1 MEKSRIFF
9 ILALSFIGGVMTASF
24 YYPKLMDNFAILLFL
39 ILALI
44 IIFVFYSP
52 PHQLHKNKNGDT
64 DKHEK
69 KDDLGEENKNKPSW
83 CGGKNKLAVIGFML
97 AFFVLGFWFTNLRL
111 EKIKNLNEDKQNF
124 SGVVVIFKEPEIKEK
139 IQQLILAPEN
149 NKTEKFLLNASIY
162 EKYNYGD
169 TLKINCVLERPKNFD
184 DSFDYRMYLAKDRIF
199 YECKNPKIEN
209 LEKNSGNRFLAILIK
224 IKNKFNE
231 NINKLIPAPQSG
243 LLSGLLLG
251 GSNQL
256 SKEVQNN
263 FSRTGM
269 THIVAVSGYNVTI
282 IAEYLMLL
290 GIFLGL
296 WRRQAFWFAVT
307 GIIIFVILTG
317 LSASAVRAGLMGV
330 LLIWAM
336 KNGRLGNAQNAILFS
351 ACVMLFA
358 NPMLLRWDIGF
369 QLSFLATIGIVYFYP
384 IFENYLIRSVE
395 TQQCCVSTITEILFL
410 SLSAQIF
417 VLPIIMFNF
426 KTLSLI
432 SLLAN
437 ILILPIVPLTMLL
450 GFFVITAGF
459 LFSPIAIIFSWL
471 AYLPLKYETAV
482 ISYLARLKYASIE
495 INIAWW
501 GVILWYAILVVA
513 VYFLKRKK
521 DLDL

>member
-1 MEKSRIFF
+1 
-9 ILALSFIGGVMTASF
+9 MTASF
-24 YYPKLMDNFAILLFL
+24 YYPKLIDNFAILLFL

-44 IIFVFYSP
+44 VIFVFY
-52 PHQLHKNKNGDT
+52 
-64 DKHEK
+64 
-69 KDDLGEENKNKPSW
+69 
-83 CGGKNKLAVIGFML
+83 KNKLAIIGFSM
-97 AFFVLGFWFTNLRL
+97 AFFVLGIFLVSEKL
-111 EKIKNLNEDKQNF
+111 EKIKNLTVDKRNL
-124 SGVVVIFKEPEIKEK
+124 SGVVVISKEPVIKEK
-139 IQQLILAPEN
+139 IQQLILAPAD
-149 NKTEKFLLNASIY
+149 NKKEKFLLNASIY

-169 TLKINCVLERPKNFD
+169 MLKINCQLERPKNFD
-184 DSFDYRMYLAKDRIF
+184 GSFDYRMYLAKDEIF
-199 YECKNPKIEN
+199 YECKNPKIEKLN
-209 LEKNSGNRFLAILIK
+209 ENRGNKFLAILIK

-231 NINKLIPAPQSG
+231 NINQLIPVPQSG

-251 GSNQL
+251 GSDQL

-307 GIIIFVILTG
+307 GIILFVILTG

-358 NPMLLRWDIGF
+358 NPMLFRWDIGF
-369 QLSFLATIGIVYFYP
+369 QLSFLATIGIIYLYPFFEKYF
-384 IFENYLIRSVE
+384 LHLVE
-395 TQQCCVSTITEILFL
+395 TRHCLVSTIAEILFL

-417 VLPIIMFNF
+417 VLPIIIFNF

-450 GFFVITAGF
+450 GFITIMTSF
-459 LFSPIAIIFSWL
+459 ILEPVAIIFSWL
-471 AYLPLKYETAV
+471 TYLPLKYET
-482 ISYLARLKYASIE
+482 ITINYLSSLKYASIE
-495 INIAWW
+495 MKITWW
-501 GVILWYAILVVA
+501 GVVIWYIILVSVI
-513 VYFLKRKK
+513 YFLKNKIKK
-521 DLDL
+521 